1 MVKCQG
7 RYRESKSEASIQRG
21 RMAHIAV
28 RPNVVVALGALFP
41 RRKHEAKRPSLSTNS
56 VMSWAWELC
65 GKRIVLLY
73 GATH

>member
-1 MVKCQG
+1 MKVKV
-7 RYRESKSEASIQRG
+7 ASIQRG

-56 VMSWAWELC
+56 VESWARELC
-65 GKRIVLLY
+65 G
-73 GATH
+73 